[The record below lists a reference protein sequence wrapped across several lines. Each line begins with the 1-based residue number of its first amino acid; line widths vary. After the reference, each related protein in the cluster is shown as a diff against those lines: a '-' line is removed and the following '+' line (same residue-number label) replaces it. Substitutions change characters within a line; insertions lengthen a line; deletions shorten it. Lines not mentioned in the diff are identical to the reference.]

1 MSLIFFY
8 MHLNRTQPATSI
20 MNSQTDKTTMDAVPE
35 PPIIFF
41 DGVCGMCNR
50 FVDLILRIDSRGV
63 FRFAPIQGETAK
75 KMLPPLSEAP
85 QEWSMFYLDERG
97 IREESDAFLAVYRRL
112 GGRWGCL
119 ILLRLVPRGIRNLV
133 YRTVARNRY
142 RWFGQRDACRIPS
155 PDEQRRFLP

>member
-1 MSLIFFY
+1 
-8 MHLNRTQPATSI
+8 
-20 MNSQTDKTTMDAVPE
+20 MNSDTEKITDYVAQE

-50 FVDLILRIDSRGV
+50 FVDLILQIDNKGV

-75 KMLPPLSEAP
+75 HLLPPLSEAP

-97 IREESDAFLAVYRRL
+97 IHKESDAFLEVYRHL
-112 GGRWGCL
+112 GGTWR
-119 ILLRLVPRGIRNLV
+119 LLSLLCLVPRGVRDFA

-142 RWFGQRDACRIPS
+142 RWFGQRDTCRIPS
-155 PDEQRRFLP
+155 PEERCRFLP

>member
-1 MSLIFFY
+1 
-8 MHLNRTQPATSI
+8 
-20 MNSQTDKTTMDAVPE
+20 MNSETDKTTKGVMQN

-50 FVDLILRIDSRGV
+50 FVDLILRIDTKGI
-63 FRFAPIQGETAK
+63 FRFTPIQGETAK
-75 KMLPPLSEAP
+75 QLLPPLSEAP

-97 IREESDAFLAVYRRL
+97 IHKESDAFLEVYHRL
-112 GGRWGCL
+112 GGAWWFL
-119 ILLRLVPRGIRNLV
+119 SLLRLVPRGVRDFV

-155 PDEQRRFLP
+155 PEEKCRFLP

>member
-1 MSLIFFY
+1 M
-8 MHLNRTQPATSI
+8 TSEI
-20 MNSQTDKTTMDAVPE
+20 DKTTETQDT
-35 PPIIFF
+35 PIIFF

-50 FVDLILRIDSRGV
+50 FVDLVLRIDSKGV
-63 FRFAPIQGETAK
+63 FRFAPIQGETAEQL
-75 KMLPPLSEAP
+75 LPPLSEAP

-112 GGRWGCL
+112 GGTWAVL
-119 ILLRLVPRGIRNLV
+119 SLLRLVPRGIRNFV

-155 PDEQRRFLP
+155 PEEQCRFLP

>member
-1 MSLIFFY
+1 
-8 MHLNRTQPATSI
+8 
-20 MNSQTDKTTMDAVPE
+20 MNSETDKIIKSIAQK

-50 FVDLILRIDSRGV
+50 FVDLILRIDNKGV

-75 KMLPPLSEAP
+75 QMLPPLSEAP

-97 IREESDAFLAVYRRL
+97 IREESDAFLEVYRRL
-112 GGRWGCL
+112 GGVWWL
-119 ILLRLVPRGIRNLV
+119 LSLLRLVPRRVRDFV

-142 RWFGQRDACRIPS
+142 RWFGRRDACRIPT
-155 PDEQRRFLP
+155 PDEESRFLP

>member
-1 MSLIFFY
+1 
-8 MHLNRTQPATSI
+8 
-20 MNSQTDKTTMDAVPE
+20 MNSETDKIAKRGTQN

-50 FVDLILRIDSRGV
+50 FVDLILRIDNKGV

-75 KMLPPLSEAP
+75 RLLPPLAETP

-97 IREESDAFLAVYRRL
+97 VYKESDAFLEVYRHL
-112 GGRWGCL
+112 GGAWWFL
-119 ILLRLVPRGIRNLV
+119 SLLRLVPRGIRDFV

-142 RWFGQRDACRIPS
+142 RWFGQRDVCRIPS
-155 PDEQRRFLP
+155 PEEKCRFLS

>member
-1 MSLIFFY
+1 
-8 MHLNRTQPATSI
+8 
-20 MNSQTDKTTMDAVPE
+20 MNSETDKIIRGIAQK

-50 FVDLILRIDSRGV
+50 FVDLILRIDNKGV

-75 KMLPPLSEAP
+75 QMLPPLSEAP

-97 IREESDAFLAVYRRL
+97 IREESDAFLEVYRRL
-112 GGRWGCL
+112 GGVWWL
-119 ILLRLVPRGIRNLV
+119 LSLLRLVPRSVRDFV

-142 RWFGQRDACRIPS
+142 RWFGRRDACRIPT
-155 PDEQRRFLP
+155 PDEESRFLP

>member
-1 MSLIFFY
+1 
-8 MHLNRTQPATSI
+8 
-20 MNSQTDKTTMDAVPE
+20 MNPQTDKTVDYVAQE

-50 FVDLILRIDSRGV
+50 FVDLILKIDTKGI

-75 KMLPPLSEAP
+75 QLLPPLSEAP
-85 QEWSMFYLDERG
+85 QEWSMFYLDKQG
-97 IREESDAFLAVYRRL
+97 VYEESDAFLEVYRHL
-112 GGRWGCL
+112 GGAWWFL
-119 ILLRLVPRGIRNLV
+119 SLLRLVPRGVRDFV

-155 PDEQRRFLP
+155 PEEKSRFLP

>member
-1 MSLIFFY
+1 
-8 MHLNRTQPATSI
+8 
-20 MNSQTDKTTMDAVPE
+20 MNSETDKTRGYVVQD

-50 FVDLILRIDSRGV
+50 FVDLILRIDDKEA

-75 KMLPPLSEAP
+75 QLLPPLSEAP

-97 IREESDAFLAVYRRL
+97 IHKESDAFLAVYRHL
-112 GGRWGCL
+112 GGAWWFL
-119 ILLRLVPRGIRNLV
+119 SLLRLVPRGVRDFV

-142 RWFGQRDACRIPS
+142 RWFGRRDACRIPS
-155 PDEQRRFLP
+155 PEEQSRFLP

>member
-1 MSLIFFY
+1 
-8 MHLNRTQPATSI
+8 
-20 MNSQTDKTTMDAVPE
+20 MNLETDKTTTRGTSE

-50 FVDLILRIDSRGV
+50 FVDLILKIDDKEV

-75 KMLPPLSEAP
+75 QMLPQLSEAP

-97 IREESDAFLAVYRRL
+97 IHKESDAFLEIYRYL
-112 GGRWGCL
+112 GGAGGFL
-119 ILLRLVPRGIRNLV
+119 SLLRLVPRGIRDFV

-142 RWFGQRDACRIPS
+142 RWFGQREACRLPS
-155 PDEQRRFLP
+155 PEEEDRFLP